1 MSADSNSVRN
11 DLIKL
16 LHKHVPGAD
25 ISGIDEIVISYVTGV
40 LEEVAADAE
49 EVDSASMK
57 DVISAYVPAFDV
69 ISEDILTAWVLDM
82 VQGINEEKEKDEI
95 VISYV
100 TGVLEEVAADAEEVD
115 SASMKD
121 VISAYVPAFD
131 VISEDILTAWVLD
144 MVQGIN
150 EEKEKDTNF
159 EKYNGSKN
167 HSGSLSDSGTRLQ
180 QQWVNLGQTIRGTRV
195 LSLRSLHDEYSEG
208 LATLLE
214 MFPGACNLEV
224 QHCLASCGGDLE
236 QATTLILQRQE
247 QGISIK
253 ATPGSKLVPGAKGN
267 KKKIDDKEVRI
278 SIINRYGFVDHDDDT
293 REHRPVA
300 PKWEGKKMVRYRDN
314 KVVSLKGERYTEFK
328 KDETAEMKKTYVHLK
343 PGKQYRFH

>member
-57 DVISAYVPAFDV
+57 DVISAYVPAFDA
-69 ISEDILTAWVLDM
+69 ISEDILTEWVLDM
-82 VQGINEEKEKDEI
+82 VQGINEEKEKAKTACD
-95 VISYV
+95 VTLDNLISSFPV
-100 TGVLEEVAADAEEVD
+100 ETRKL
-115 SASMKD
+115 SQSK
-121 VISAYVPAFD
+121 
-131 VISEDILTAWVLD
+131 SESSERSQKLSETS
-144 MVQGIN
+144 
-150 EEKEKDTNF
+150 
-159 EKYNGSKN
+159 NGSEEQDT
-167 HSGSLSDSGTRLQ
+167 GSTNGEE
-180 QQWVNLGQTIRGTRV
+180 
-195 LSLRSLHDEYSEG
+195 HDEYSEG